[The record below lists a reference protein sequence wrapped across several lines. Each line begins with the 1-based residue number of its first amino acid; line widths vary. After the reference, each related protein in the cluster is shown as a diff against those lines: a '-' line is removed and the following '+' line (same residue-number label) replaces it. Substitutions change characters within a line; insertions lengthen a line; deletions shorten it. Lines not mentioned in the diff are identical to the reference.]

1 MNRRTIIF
9 IIVLMSLALIGIVWI
24 QINWVSSSLNISKER
39 FHTNAFAALNKVAER
54 LQVIEN
60 DQALNYVNGYEANF
74 LEQQATESVENN
86 SENVDEFVVEHQYT
100 LPDDQFSKQLIEE
113 NDCMCRKCQ
122 FGRWVKYNRI
132 VNTNRLRNSYP
143 LSERINLPDL
153 DRILAEELHNVGISI
168 PYNYGVIDQA
178 QKQFIITDNHY
189 VVGAQASG
197 MFQLGGEDHLSKS
210 KYQVQLFGIGQNYPG
225 LLTLFFP
232 NEITAIWGNIGLN
245 VTLLTLLMMI
255 IMAGFVYTVWVIF
268 RQKKLGE
275 MKNDFINNMTHEF
288 KTPIATISLA
298 ADSINSPQ
306 ISSDPAKVRRFV
318 DIIKQENRRM
328 HTQVEKVLQMAMIEN
343 RDMNLK
349 FNSVNLHEIIEQAV
363 TNINIQVEKKGGE
376 IVMELAANES
386 TIEADQTHIS
396 NIIYNLLDNANKYS
410 PEHPHILV
418 STRDVEGGVEVTVK
432 DNGVGISKEA
442 RRLIFDRFYRVPT
455 GNIHD
460 VKGFGLGLS
469 YVKAMMMA
477 HGGVVD
483 VYSEP
488 GKGSSFILLFKHR
501 QSKSDNN

>member
-232 NEITAIWGNIGLN
+232 NEITSG
-245 VTLLTLLMMI
+245 
-255 IMAGFVYTVWVIF
+255 
-268 RQKKLGE
+268 
-275 MKNDFINNMTHEF
+275 
-288 KTPIATISLA
+288 
-298 ADSINSPQ
+298 
-306 ISSDPAKVRRFV
+306 
-318 DIIKQENRRM
+318 
-328 HTQVEKVLQMAMIEN
+328 
-343 RDMNLK
+343 
-349 FNSVNLHEIIEQAV
+349 
-363 TNINIQVEKKGGE
+363 
-376 IVMELAANES
+376 S
-386 TIEADQTHIS
+386 T
-396 NIIYNLLDNANKYS
+396 KC
-410 PEHPHILV
+410 
-418 STRDVEGGVEVTVK
+418 
-432 DNGVGISKEA
+432 
-442 RRLIFDRFYRVPT
+442 
-455 GNIHD
+455 
-460 VKGFGLGLS
+460 
-469 YVKAMMMA
+469 
-477 HGGVVD
+477 
-483 VYSEP
+483 
-488 GKGSSFILLFKHR
+488 
-501 QSKSDNN
+501 